1 MPFKLIVVHLKK
13 TFKTR
18 KYITKDFSELANLIL
33 VMLIS
38 YCNGFPFK
46 TTSTSK
52 FSNF

>member
-1 MPFKLIVVHLKK
+1 MPFKLRVVHLKK

-18 KYITKDFSELANLIL
+18 KYNKRLFRISIL

-52 FSNF
+52 FLNF